1 MRAFINAI
9 PGVYR
14 NAQYSLS
21 EEGFNE
27 LGIETVMFFSKEEV
41 VDMQRGDILISTKR
55 LVGKRL
61 EELGAMPEL
70 DTHPA
75 ELLPFMSP
83 SERLRKASEI
93 TEADLPAFIRP
104 DKIDRFA
111 AVAARGMIDFKL
123 NGIKGDVWTSDIE
136 HFMSTWRCFVR
147 YGKVISINVCEGDPK
162 VLPDFA
168 LIHEAGAAWTSA
180 PAGAALDF
188 GVTED
193 GRTQMFTTRD
203 GWCLDPC
210 GMDAHGYALLLA
222 ARWAQMVGVEDELAG
237 IR

>member
-70 DTHPA
+70 DTHP
-75 ELLPFMSP
+75 PSSSP
-83 SERLRKASEI
+83 S
-93 TEADLPAFIRP
+93 
-104 DKIDRFA
+104 
-111 AVAARGMIDFKL
+111 
-123 NGIKGDVWTSDIE
+123 
-136 HFMSTWRCFVR
+136 
-147 YGKVISINVCEGDPK
+147 
-162 VLPDFA
+162 
-168 LIHEAGAAWTSA
+168 
-180 PAGAALDF
+180 
-188 GVTED
+188 
-193 GRTQMFTTRD
+193 
-203 GWCLDPC
+203 
-210 GMDAHGYALLLA
+210 
-222 ARWAQMVGVEDELAG
+222 
-237 IR
+237 